1 MIYKELIKKVHPDLN
16 PTVDPSWSAILNG
29 VKNDAKKVSLYA
41 MKWGFIPKSADYVDP
56 DAKPAFSF
64 NRPNFNTDSSGTSW
78 FATTAYDRFFKGNYG
93 VTFRVK
99 DSKGSWHEGVL
110 IKATLSRKTMR
121 ASATFYVPGSDSFF
135 NYKCPAKAEGQVEF
149 TRNHVSGWGLYTYR
163 ECSRLAKRY
172 TASKAYNKYV
182 KRAGN
187 KATVEE
193 KIEKKKNWSRETKD
207 IIAGKINRP
216 FGSKIYVMDKDG
228 KTWRMYRTMKASVKV
243 VDYDA
248 PKAERKISFRN
259 IVKAWME
266 I

>member
-56 DAKPAFSF
+56 DAKPIFNF
-64 NRPNFNTDSSGTSW
+64 NRPNFNTDSKGTTW
-78 FATTAYDRFFKGNYG
+78 VPTTAYAHFFKNFYG
-93 VTFRVK
+93 FKFRVK
-99 DSKGSWHEGVL
+99 DSKNSWHEGFL
-110 IKATLSRKTMR
+110 IKATCSRKTLR
-121 ASATFYVPGSDSFF
+121 TSATFYVPETDSFF
-135 NYKCPAKAEGQVEF
+135 NYKCPGKAEGQVEILKGAYE
-149 TRNHVSGWGLYTYR
+149 VYYYS

-182 KRAGN
+182 KKGAA

-207 IIAGKINRP
+207 VIAGKINRP

-228 KTWRMYRTMKASVKV
+228 KTWRIFRTMKASVKV
-243 VDYDA
+243 IDYDA
-248 PKAERKISFRN
+248 PKCERKISFRN

-266 I
+266 A